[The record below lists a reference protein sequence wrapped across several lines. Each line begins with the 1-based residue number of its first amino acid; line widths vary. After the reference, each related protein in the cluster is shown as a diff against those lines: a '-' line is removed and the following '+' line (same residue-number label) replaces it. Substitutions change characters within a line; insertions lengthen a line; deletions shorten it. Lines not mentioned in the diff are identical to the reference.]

1 MPKQY
6 TTISEH
12 TKLTEGR
19 DSKHYPYSG
28 ETESVNKDIVNF
40 SWLKWKKRNKK
51 LKQSKQ
57 KRLIIIVR
65 LKDLTVFQNQLKEIF
80 SWIRPAKSRINKITF
95 KTISK
100 ILLLIRN

>member
-1 MPKQY
+1 MPKQH

-40 SWLKWKKRNKK
+40 SWLK
-51 LKQSKQ
+51 
-57 KRLIIIVR
+57 
-65 LKDLTVFQNQLKEIF
+65 
-80 SWIRPAKSRINKITF
+80 
-95 KTISK
+95 
-100 ILLLIRN
+100 